1 MGTIQEIYKEQF
13 NPRIM
18 RARFSQTQVIDHTR
32 ALIEMQKKNAQQMLN
47 SGYFPMMHKI
57 IQQFVKTC
65 EICKTE
71 KYERNPQKYLH
82 VKTPIPKTFRSNY
95 CLMFLLK

>member
-32 ALIEMQKKNAQQMLN
+32 ALIEMQKKKCATNVEQW
-47 SGYFPMMHKI
+47 
-57 IQQFVKTC
+57 
-65 EICKTE
+65 
-71 KYERNPQKYLH
+71 
-82 VKTPIPKTFRSNY
+82 
-95 CLMFLLK
+95 LLPHDA